1 MNVGDFVRVTFGYIV
16 GMAVVV
22 EDRGFDFYG
31 IMFEGEVR
39 MMHSDYLTV
48 INENR

>member
-1 MNVGDFVRVTFGYIV
+1 MNVGDFVRVSFGYIA
-16 GMAVVV
+16 GTAVVV

-31 IMFEGEVR
+31 ILFKGGVR